1 MRYST
6 KSLKCSVYFI
16 LTAQLNLD
24 KPQFQVVN
32 SNIWLVITKLDRPTA
47 GLFLQAYNKRI
58 EWQKADI
65 QAWT

>member
-1 MRYST
+1 MT
-6 KSLKCSVYFI
+6 LKCSVYFT

-24 KPQFQVVN
+24 EPQFQVVN
-32 SNIWLVITKLDRPTA
+32 GNIWLVITKLDRPA

-65 QAWT
+65 QSWT